1 MICEKLD
8 ICGGCTYPHDD
19 YPKSLEGKQSY
30 IENLFNQEVEP
41 IIGMDYPYYYRNKVH
56 GAFSYDRKNIL
67 MGKFEEGTHNVFEIE
82 DCLIEDI
89 KAQKINKSVKELVK
103 SFRWSIYD
111 EDTKKGLV
119 RSTLVRVGK
128 KSGEILLT
136 IVLSNTKVPSKNN
149 FVKEIIKLHPE
160 IKSVVFNINDRNTSL
175 ILGQKEMV
183 SYGSGY
189 IFDNL
194 LGLSFRI
201 SSQSFYQVNSKM
213 TEVLY
218 KKTLE
223 FADLK
228 GDETVLDAYCG
239 IGTISLYIAGYCKK
253 VYGVEYNKEAI
264 KDAIFNAKINKIKNA
279 YFTASDTGLYINKL
293 LSDKIKID
301 VAIVDPARSG
311 LDENA
316 KYGLLNLNPEKI
328 VYVSCNPDALK
339 EDLKVLE
346 EKYKVVKMQPV
357 DLFPWT
363 SHIETIALLQREIM

>member
-8 ICGGCTYPHDD
+8 ICGGCAYPHDN
-19 YPKSLEGKQSY
+19 YPKSLEEKQSY
-30 IENLFNQEVEP
+30 IENLLGQQVEP

-56 GAFSYDRKNIL
+56 GAFSYDRKNIF
-67 MGKFEEGTHNVFEIE
+67 MGKFEGGTHNIFEIE
-82 DCLIEDI
+82 NCLIEDI
-89 KAQKINKSVKELVK
+89 KAQKINKSVKELIK
-103 SFRWSIYD
+103 SFRWTIYD

-128 KSGEILLT
+128 KTEEILLT
-136 IVLSNTKVPSKNN
+136 IVVSNTKIPSKNN
-149 FVKEIIKLHPE
+149 FVKEIRKLYPE
-160 IKSVVFNINDRNTSL
+160 IKSVVFNINDRNTSM

-183 SYGSGY
+183 SFGSGY
-189 IFDNL
+189 IFDTL

-213 TEVLY
+213 TEILY

-228 GDETVLDAYCG
+228 GDKTVLDAYCG

-264 KDAIFNAKINKIKNA
+264 KDAIFNAKINKIKNV

-293 LSDKIKID
+293 ISDNIKID

-316 KYGLLNLNPEKI
+316 KFGLLNLQPEKI
-328 VYVSCNPDALK
+328 VYVSCNPEALK
-339 EDLKVLE
+339 IDLEILK
-346 EKYKVVKMQPV
+346 EKYKLIKMQPV
-357 DLFPWT
+357 DMFPWT
-363 SHIETIALLQREIM
+363 NHVECVVLITRNM